1 MKCTVL
7 IIGGIVNVNVNV
19 NHCID
24 GDGVN
29 AGDTPSSHSFLA
41 LNLQRPSQKLED
53 KRQRRCMTIWMKQ
66 NTTSSKSEVSLS

>member
-41 LNLQRPSQKLED
+41 YL
-53 KRQRRCMTIWMKQ
+53 
-66 NTTSSKSEVSLS
+66 